1 MNVKELRERTGLSQK
16 DFGSRL
22 GLTSQSIT
30 KFEAGGNVTETVRRL
45 IRYEFS
51 QFLPEGE
58 GLGVGAN
65 DEALKRLGAENEKLQ
80 QRVEDLERD
89 KEDLKKDKEMLQLHI
104 ETLTSQSSTNK
115 GKIA

>member
-1 MNVKELRERTGLSQK
+1 MDIKKLREKTGLSQK
-16 DFGSRL
+16 DFGARL

-30 KFEAGGNVTETVRRL
+30 KFEAGGNITETVKKL

-58 GLGVGAN
+58 GLEIRA
-65 DEALKRLGAENEKLQ
+65 DHQLYEKLKEENEVLQ
-80 QRVEDLERD
+80 KRVKDLERD

-104 ETLTSQSSTNK
+104 QTLTGERSADKS
-115 GKIA
+115 KIA